1 MRSESRCA
9 LIKGVGSDVM
19 STSVYTGLNLFN
31 FIRKHFPQICLYLSA
46 QRLSDRTVHITTS
59 AVDLTLLIIPPP
71 VLMQK
76 RVSSIRDESQSY
88 LGNVSVVPV
97 VSQNACY
104 VEVICACYSGSRH
117 GPVRTGLGSR
127 RNGQAAYTV
136 LLYGAESFLRS

>member
-104 VEVICACYSGSRH
+104 SGSRH